1 MLRTHYRQPIDW
13 TLSSLDES
21 HKIIWQWYSAL
32 DGVTPSTT
40 SPRSV
45 VDALSDDLNA
55 PRAIAELH
63 RLHTDGQMPELLAA
77 LRFLGFSGSRDRIA
91 RIGDAAFAAHGT
103 STFTGIGEAIEA
115 RSAARKARN
124 FKEAD
129 RIRDALSA
137 MGIQLKDSKDPAT
150 GEIVTTWEVKR

>member
-1 MLRTHYRQPIDW
+1 
-13 TLSSLDES
+13 
-21 HKIIWQWYSAL
+21 
-32 DGVTPSTT
+32 
-40 SPRSV
+40 
-45 VDALSDDLNA
+45 
-55 PRAIAELH
+55 
-63 RLHTDGQMPELLAA
+63 MPELLAA